1 MSLSDCSYSPSH
13 FEELCEYFDDG
24 IELKHLKP
32 RLFGSHTASELAG
45 VLFEVWKLATEAQF
59 KWFVGTF
66 ETKMQLKNP
75 AFFDAA
81 LKQFTELC
89 DTYEC

>member
-1 MSLSDCSYSPSH
+1 MKYRRSLSDCSYSPSH
-13 FEELCEYFDDG
+13 FEEVCEYFDDD

-32 RLFGSHTASELAG
+32 RLFGSHTASELDG
-45 VLFEVWKLATEAQF
+45 VLFAFWRLATSAQF

-75 AFFDAA
+75 AFSTQ
-81 LKQFTELC
+81 L
-89 DTYEC
+89 